1 MTGVSPH
8 IPVLLDEVIH
18 ALAITPGSDVVDG
31 TFGAGGYSR
40 ALLGLGARVHAFDR
54 DPDALAAGADL
65 AAQSGGALRLHS
77 ACFSEMD
84 RELGAAGIRQ
94 VDAVVLD
101 IGVSSMQL
109 DQAARGFSF
118 QQDGPLD
125 MRMSQSGESAA
136 DFVNGA
142 DEAQIADIIYLY
154 GEEPRSRRIARA
166 IVAARPIDST
176 GSLAAVVRKAL
187 GYRQGAPK
195 DPATRTFQALRIHV
209 NRELEELSE
218 GLDAAERIL
227 KPGGRLAVV
236 SFHSLEDRIV
246 KQFLRDRSG
255 ALGGGSRHMPVTVAT
270 RAPSFDTVSKAI
282 RPSDAEI
289 ARNPRARSSTLRSA
303 TRTSAPAWSME
314 KAA

>member
-1 MTGVSPH
+1 MTAPAPH
-8 IPVLLDEVIH
+8 IPVLLDEVIR
-18 ALAITPGSDVVDG
+18 ALAITPGSVVADG

-40 ALLGLGARVHAFDR
+40 AFLALGARVHAFDR

-65 AAQSGGALRLHS
+65 AAQSGGALHLHS
-77 ACFSEMD
+77 ACFSNMD
-84 RELGAAGIRQ
+84 RELTEVGVKQ

-109 DQAARGFSF
+109 DQAGRGFSF

-142 DEAQIADIIYLY
+142 DEGAIADVIYLY
-154 GEEPRSRRIARA
+154 GEEPKSRRIARA

-187 GYRQGAPK
+187 GYRLGAPK

-209 NRELEELSE
+209 NRELDELSE

-246 KQFLRDRSG
+246 KQFLRERSG
-255 ALGGGSRHMPVTVAT
+255 ATGAGSRHMPITAAP
-270 RAPSFDTVSKAI
+270 REPSFVQVSKAI
-282 RPSDAEI
+282 RPSEAEI
-289 ARNPRARSSTLRSA
+289 ARNPRSRSSTLRHA
-303 TRTSAPAWSME
+303 TRSTATAWE
-314 KAA
+314 EAA